1 MGDRDGTAPSASGR
15 SAVGS
20 VAPRSRIA
28 AQVRFPR
35 VRFGGRVVVGLA
47 LLYVAVRAVEEIDRL
62 RFLEAEIGSHV
73 VERVM
78 GQSYHPAGTALVYYP
93 GGGPKGTFRALEIT
107 WQCSVVWAVVPI
119 LAVAAGLV
127 LVPRV
132 SWWRLVLAVAVGVAV
147 VALVNQLRI
156 LIIALSTSWWG
167 RDGYEL
173 SHRLVGSGLVLL
185 SVAMGV
191 SLVWRSSPGSRRRG
205 ARAR

>member
-1 MGDRDGTAPSASGR
+1 
-15 SAVGS
+15 
-20 VAPRSRIA
+20 
-28 AQVRFPR
+28 
-35 VRFGGRVVVGLA
+35 
-47 LLYVAVRAVEEIDRL
+47 
-62 RFLEAEIGSHV
+62 
-73 VERVM
+73 
-78 GQSYHPAGTALVYYP
+78 
-93 GGGPKGTFRALEIT
+93 
-107 WQCSVVWAVVPI
+107 
-119 LAVAAGLV
+119 
-127 LVPRV
+127 
-132 SWWRLVLAVAVGVAV
+132 VAVGVAV